1 MFEFFINLIGWKIE
15 YFNYWLTHCFYFT
28 GTAIILIALG
38 SNKILYCKNR
48 IMIMKRLEIYS
59 NVY

>member
-1 MFEFFINLIGWKIE
+1 MFLLNLIGWQPE

-28 GTAIILIALG
+28 ALAIIIIAFG

-59 NVY
+59 NAT

>member
-1 MFEFFINLIGWKIE
+1 MFLLNLIGWEIG
-15 YFNYWLTHCFYFT
+15 YFNHWLTHVFYFT
-28 GTAIILIALG
+28 ALSIIIIAFG

-59 NVY
+59 NAT